1 MAFHRINDPQRLH
14 ALLDAILLIEADA
27 NLTTLLKSIVESA
40 TNLVGATYGALGVLS
55 KDGMT
60 LSSFIT
66 HGVSESQRAAIGNA
80 PKGLGLLGETIRVA
94 SPVRVEDIAK
104 DPKSFGFP
112 ANHPPMKQ
120 FLGVP
125 VLAGDGHVFGNLY
138 LTEHVNGE
146 PFSQEDEDL
155 VAGFGRAA
163 GLVIDQARLRSQVRE
178 ISIIEERERLAR
190 DLHDTVI
197 QRLFGVG
204 LSLQLALS
212 DSLDDGVRQRIN
224 TSLDELNETIHDI
237 RTTIF
242 EIDQEHD
249 ENVSLEDRIVA
260 LTSEVAT
267 RLGVKVHVQSLEN
280 LDELVTQHCA
290 QHATQ
295 ALREILSNIVRHA
308 KAQHVEV
315 GLSIED
321 NLLVLLVSDDGV
333 GFVGNVSGGHGL
345 RNLTSRARDLGGDCF
360 VDSEVGHGTQV
371 RWTANR
377 LD

>member
-55 KDGMT
+55 KDGVT

-224 TSLDELNETIHDI
+224 TSLDELT
-237 RTTIF
+237 
-242 EIDQEHD
+242 
-249 ENVSLEDRIVA
+249 
-260 LTSEVAT
+260 TSEPPSS
-267 RLGVKVHVQSLEN
+267 R
-280 LDELVTQHCA
+280 
-290 QHATQ
+290 
-295 ALREILSNIVRHA
+295 
-308 KAQHVEV
+308 
-315 GLSIED
+315 SIR
-321 NLLVLLVSDDGV
+321 NTMRTFRWRIGSSRSPARWPLVSV
-333 GFVGNVSGGHGL
+333 
-345 RNLTSRARDLGGDCF
+345 
-360 VDSEVGHGTQV
+360 
-371 RWTANR
+371 
-377 LD
+377 